1 MLLLLEL
8 SAAQLVVIA
17 ITSDSEMDM
26 EVYLFTLVQPLPP
39 TFWAVHVIQASLAFN
54 YVVRDVEAGILC
66 LYSSPQP
73 L

>member
-8 SAAQLVVIA
+8 SAAQLHGGGD

-39 TFWAVHVIQASLAFN
+39 AFWAVMQASLAFN
-54 YVVRDVEAGILC
+54 HVL
-66 LYSSPQP
+66 
-73 L
+73 

>member
-1 MLLLLEL
+1 MLLIIC
-8 SAAQLVVIA
+8 STTGGGD

-39 TFWAVHVIQASLAFN
+39 AFWAVHVMQASLAFN
-54 YVVRDVEAGILC
+54 HVVRDVEAGILC